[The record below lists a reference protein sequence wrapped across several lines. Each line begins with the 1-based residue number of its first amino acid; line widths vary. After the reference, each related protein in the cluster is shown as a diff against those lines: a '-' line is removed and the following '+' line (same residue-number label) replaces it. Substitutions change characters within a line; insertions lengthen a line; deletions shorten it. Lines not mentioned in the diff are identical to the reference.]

1 MINPFQY
8 GGVVSAEAFCN
19 REQELADLAR
29 AAENAER
36 LFVYAERRLG
46 KTSLIK
52 RMLEQLPEETFLPVY
67 VDLWSTDGTDRFVTA
82 LAKALTEATSTRI
95 DKLLETAKA
104 LFRTLKPSITT
115 DEAGNPTL
123 QFGVVKRD
131 EHQPE
136 LEEVLSA
143 PPKIARQQKRRL
155 VIVFDEFQQLLAYDD
170 DLVERSLRSAI
181 QTHEGIAY
189 LFLGSRKHLIQQMFL
204 DANRPLYRAAGH
216 YPLGPIATEHWT
228 PFIRERFEHVEKT
241 ISDALIEQL
250 CAFTEGHP
258 FYTQHLAHALWEQTE
273 PGGTVAEE
281 GLDAAVDLLLRRESY
296 AYTTLWESLTKN
308 QQRLLRG
315 LALAPPGTKPLAGA
329 FVQRYKLGSPSS
341 VQRAIQ
347 SLITKDI
354 IDRDNGA
361 FVITDRFFKLWIQRM

>member
-1 MINPFQY
+1 M
-8 GGVVSAEAFCN
+8 SAEAFCN
-19 REQELADLAR
+19 REQELADLMR

-36 LFVYAERRLG
+36 LFIYAERRLG
-46 KTSLIK
+46 KTSLVK
-52 RMLEQLPEETFLPVY
+52 LMLDQLPKDTYLPVY
-67 VDLWSTDGTDRFVTA
+67 VDLWSTDGTDRFITT

-104 LFRTLKPSITT
+104 LFRTLRPSITT
-115 DEAGNPTL
+115 DEAGNPSL
-123 QFGVVKRD
+123 QFGIVKRD

-155 VIVFDEFQQLLAYDD
+155 IIVFDEFQQLLAYDD
-170 DLVERSLRSAI
+170 DLVERSLRSAV
-181 QTHEGIAY
+181 QTHKDVGY

-204 DANRPLYRAAGH
+204 DTNRPLYRAAGH
-216 YPLGPIATEHWT
+216 YPLGPIATEHWV
-228 PFIRERFEHVEKT
+228 PFIRERFEQIDKA

-250 CAFTEGHP
+250 CTLTEGHP

-273 PGGTVAEE
+273 PGGEVVEE
-281 GLDAAVDLLLRRESY
+281 GLDAALDLLLRRESY

-315 LALAPPGTKPLAGA
+315 LAAESPGAKPFAGA
-329 FVQRYKLGSPSS
+329 FVERYRLGTPSR
-341 VQRAIQ
+341 VQRATQ

-361 FVITDRFFKLWIQRM
+361 FAITDRFFKLWIQRM